1 MQSDWEIWLDG
12 NISPIIAKW
21 MSEFTGYPV
30 KSAYTLSIQRES
42 DLSIYKKARTQGN
55 VILISKD
62 SDFPEIINRLGPPP
76 MLINLKIGNCKNKVL
91 WEILKPTISGAIDLL
106 LSGEFEVVNIE

>member
-21 MSEFTGYPV
+21 MSDYTGFSV
-30 KSAYTLSIQRES
+30 KSAYILSFQRES
-42 DLSIYKKARTQGN
+42 DLSIYRKAQSIGN

-62 SDFPEIINRLGPPP
+62 SDFPEIINRFGAPP
-76 MLINLKIGNCKNKVL
+76 MLINLKIGNCKNKEL
-91 WEILKPTISGAIDLL
+91 WEILQPTILHAINLL
-106 LSGEFEVVNIE
+106 VSREFDIVDIE